1 MEFAQE
7 LIDGGKFPIL
17 AAFLL
22 GLLTAISPCPLAT
35 NITAAAYVSK
45 ELNSKWRV
53 FASGLIYALGRVLAY
68 SVLGVLLIFLIR
80 SGRDIY
86 GIQKLISNWGNFLL
100 PIFLIAAG
108 LLILFSNKLKFPT
121 WEGGVNVLSSFGNGL
136 VGAFLMGIVFAMA
149 FCPSSALFYF
159 GMLIPM
165 SAETSRVGY
174 VLPSVF
180 AFATTLPVMLV
191 SWVLAFSVGE
201 IGKLYNSILK
211 FELYFR
217 IFVGLLFIAVG
228 VYYLF

>member
-7 LIDGGKFPIL
+7 LIDGGDFPIL

-53 FASGLIYALGRVLAY
+53 FASGLMYALGRVLAY
-68 SVLGVLLIFLIR
+68 SILGVVLIFLIR

-108 LLILFSNKLKFPT
+108 LLILFSNKLKFPS
-121 WEGGVNVLSSFGNGL
+121 WGGGASAFSSFGNGL
-136 VGAFLMGIVFAMA
+136 IGALSMGIVCAMA

-165 SAETSRVGY
+165 SSETSEIGY
-174 VLPSVF
+174 ILPSIF
-180 AFATTLPVMLV
+180 AFATALPVMFV

-201 IGKLYNSILK
+201 IGKFYNSMLK
-211 FELYFR
+211 FEFYFR

>member
-7 LIDGGKFPIL
+7 LIDGGKFPML

-22 GLLTAISPCPLAT
+22 GLLTAVSPCPLAT
-35 NITAAAYVSK
+35 NITAVEYIGKDA
-45 ELNSKWRV
+45 NSGTRV
-53 FASGLIYALGRVLAY
+53 FINGIFYALGRILAY

-86 GIQKLISNWGNFLL
+86 GIQKFTSTWGAFIL

-108 LLILFSNKLKFPT
+108 LLILFSNKLKFPSR
-121 WEGGVNVLSSFGNGL
+121 GNANALSRIGNGFG
-136 VGAFLMGIVFAMA
+136 GAFLMGIVFAMA

-165 SAETSRVGY
+165 SAETSGIGY
-174 VLPSVF
+174 TLPSVF
-180 AFATTLPVMLV
+180 AFATALPVMLV
-191 SWVLAFSVGE
+191 SWVLAFSVGK
-201 IGKLYNSILK
+201 IGKLYNSMLK
-211 FELYFR
+211 FEFYFR

-228 VYYLF
+228 VYYFF